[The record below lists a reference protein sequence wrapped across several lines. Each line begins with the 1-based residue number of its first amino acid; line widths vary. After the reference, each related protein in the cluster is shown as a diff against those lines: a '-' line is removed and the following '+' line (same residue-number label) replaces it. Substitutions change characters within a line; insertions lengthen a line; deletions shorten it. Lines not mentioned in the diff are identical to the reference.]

1 MNETVTKETPEDV
14 YGPTTSQDNSLSV
27 PASQKQD
34 LMAILQG
41 VLLAGA
47 DNVDAVGKILDYQER
62 ILSREAECAFYTDLA
77 IVQGAIPKIIKD
89 GEAVVQKAENGRR
102 EVKRK
107 FETLEAILDGISEIV
122 YVYGFSITTTTDISP
137 IPGHMRIIT
146 ELGHKLGHRK
156 IFNYDCP
163 IDAGGKMTPIQGRGS
178 SLSYGRRYSHKM
190 IFNINT
196 GDDDDGG
203 AEILPKRTKASPPN
217 IGFMDSGNLPPP
229 LITPDEI
236 RILNDLMIQAEV
248 SLDTVCLNYNIDRLS
263 AMDYDTYERACR
275 KLRKT
280 IDERKTK

>member
-1 MNETVTKETPEDV
+1 MNETLTKEVPEDV
-14 YGPTTSQDNSLSV
+14 YGPTTSQDNSLSI
-27 PASQKQD
+27 PTSQKQD

-62 ILSREAECAFYTDLA
+62 ILNREAECAFYTDLA

-89 GEAVVQKAENGRR
+89 GEAVVQKAGNGQR

-107 FETLEAILDGISEIV
+107 YETLEAILDGIEPVV
-122 YVYGFSITTTTDISP
+122 YPYGFSITVDTDVSP
-137 IPGHMRIIT
+137 LPGHMRIMT
-146 ELGHKLGHRK
+146 RLGHKLGHSK
-156 IFNYDCP
+156 VYNYDCP
-163 IDAGGKMTPIQGRGS
+163 VDAAGRMTSIQGRGS
-178 SLSYGRRYSHKM
+178 SLSYGRRYSLKM
-190 IFNINT
+190 IFNLNT

-203 AEILPKRTKASPPN
+203 ADVMPKRAKMPPSN
-217 IGFMDSGNLPPP
+217 VGFMDSGNLPPP

-248 SLDTVCLNYNIDRLS
+248 SLDTVCINYNIDRLS

-280 IDERKTK
+280 IDDRKK